1 MDVLPQSPFLSA
13 TLTNMYKSSRPP
25 IRERNFHFISESI
38 SKLKA
43 KANEE
48 SSTDDI
54 SSFQALSAL
63 VWRSMARANR
73 LPHDQV
79 IYNYILANIRERIDP
94 PLPKYYFGNCIKVL
108 TISTTAGELL
118 DNNLGWGASLLH
130 QSVANLNDK
139 LVCNFV
145 NEWLQTPYCYH
156 HAELHDYNS
165 VTIEQS
171 PRFDMFGN
179 EFGLGKAVAVRSGYA
194 NKAIG
199 VVYACPGHEGGGR
212 VDFEICSP
220 TDSMNALETDKEFIA
235 FVSLQQ

>member
-1 MDVLPQSPFLSA
+1 IPLPFSNPDEYVQKFETPRL
-13 TLTNMYKSSRPP
+13 
-25 IRERNFHFISESI
+25 RERIFHFTSGSI

-43 KANEE
+43 KVNEQ
-48 SSTDDI
+48 SNTHDI

-63 VWRSMARANR
+63 VWRSMVRANR

-79 IYNYILANIRERIDP
+79 IYNYFLANIRERIDP
-94 PLPKYYFGNCIKVL
+94 PLPKYYFGNCIKAL
-108 TISTTAGELL
+108 TITTTAGELL
-118 DNNLGWGASLLH
+118 DNDLGWGASLLH
-130 QSVANLNDK
+130 QSVANLNDR
-139 LVCNFV
+139 LVRNFV
-145 NEWLQTPYCYH
+145 NEWLQSPYCYH
-156 HAELHDYNS
+156 HEELHDYNS

-199 VVYACPGHEGGGR
+199 VVYACPGHEGGGS
-212 VDFEICSP
+212 VDFEICLP
-220 TDSMNALETDKEFIA
+220 TDSMNALENDEEFMA